1 VAQDCGGCRCGRP
14 FPSGA
19 RWPASLK
26 SCRTPLTR
34 NQVELIQIDTTASDN
49 LPGFGKLGISQRS
62 LEEELE
68 VMLKAKAMTNP
79 NCLYRGSTS
88 SMLDLPLDA
97 LRRLLA

>member
-1 VAQDCGGCRCGRP
+1 
-14 FPSGA
+14 
-19 RWPASLK
+19 
-26 SCRTPLTR
+26 
-34 NQVELIQIDTTASDN
+34 